1 MNHQTEIA
9 EKTRIQTQKDMV
21 IRMVRISGL
30 AIIVF
35 GLAIFFNIGNIAG
48 ILSLNDG
55 SINKVLGGALMFTGL
70 ADIVIVPR
78 ILGHKKTI

>member
-30 AIIVF
+30 AIIAF

-55 SINKVLGGALMFTGL
+55 GINKVLGGALMFTGL